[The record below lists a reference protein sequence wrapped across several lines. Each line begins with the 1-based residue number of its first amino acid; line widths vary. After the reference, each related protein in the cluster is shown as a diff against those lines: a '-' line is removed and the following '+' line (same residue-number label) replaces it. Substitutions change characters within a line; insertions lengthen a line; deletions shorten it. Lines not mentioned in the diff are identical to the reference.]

1 VLYAIFLTLF
11 LGLIFSG
18 SALADKN
25 LGLPPLTIPIDNP
38 RTAEKIALGR
48 LRAVIKTGLLMP
60 KFFPYILRSRKSRF
74 SGLYE
79 SINQPTIVQIV
90 WH

>member
-60 KFFPYILRSRKSRF
+60 KFFS
-74 SGLYE
+74 
-79 SINQPTIVQIV
+79 
-90 WH
+90 

>member
-60 KFFPYILRSRKSRF
+60 KFSPYILRSRKKP
-74 SGLYE
+74 
-79 SINQPTIVQIV
+79 I
-90 WH
+90 

>member
-48 LRAVIKTGLLMP
+48 LRAVIKP
-60 KFFPYILRSRKSRF
+60 VY
-74 SGLYE
+74 
-79 SINQPTIVQIV
+79 
-90 WH
+90 